1 MARMYHRCIRMLIL
15 DYGLR
20 LNIRPCHHHND
31 QQTERYPE
39 LAKRKDG
46 HIHRQIVSEANE

>member
-1 MARMYHRCIRMLIL
+1 MLIL